1 MRKRDKV
8 AFLVNATREAGEN
21 ETLAA
26 SEETQLPAGQC
37 AQVALGR
44 QIKRMPGQRT
54 QDTEVLWTAPGECHG
69 QPLICETCLQF
80 RALPRLVPTHGRAI
94 KEHAALRVPS
104 MTSEI
109 LQLMIVPPAIV
120 FMKTST

>member
-1 MRKRDKV
+1 MLPGKP
-8 AFLVNATREAGEN
+8 GEN

-54 QDTEVLWTAPGECHG
+54 QRTQDTEVLWTAPGECHG

-80 RALPRLVPTHGRAI
+80 RALPRLGPTPGRAI
-94 KEHAALRVPS
+94 KEHAASRVPG

-109 LQLMIVPPAIV
+109 LQSMIVPPSIV
-120 FMKTST
+120 SMKTSI

>member
-1 MRKRDKV
+1 MRKRDKA

-54 QDTEVLWTAPGECHG
+54 QDTEH
-69 QPLICETCLQF
+69 
-80 RALPRLVPTHGRAI
+80 RSLVDRPW
-94 KEHAALRVPS
+94 
-104 MTSEI
+104 
-109 LQLMIVPPAIV
+109 
-120 FMKTST
+120 